1 MTHTSS
7 MTLAYRITAITIAV
21 IAAALFVVFALAL
34 FVPTAHAA
42 ETLVSPATGT
52 YTKGQTFTAT
62 MRVNPQGKSVNAV
75 EATLTFDTSKLQV
88 VSVSK
93 TGSVFSLWTTEP
105 TFSNTQGTI
114 QFGGGSP
121 TPFTA
126 QSTRGVVTF
135 RANGEGDAAVDW
147 KSASV
152 LAADGLGTDVFS
164 GSVKGTYTIGA
175 GTATPPPE
183 TPEPTDEPVEELDTE
198 PEESN
203 DTTIAFGDPPRAPEV
218 GSKTFLDPDTWYAT
232 TTGLFTWDLPFDVSD
247 LFMEIATS
255 ATNTPTKRVD
265 PPVAEILLTDKEL
278 KDGVQYLSI
287 QFKNQVGMGAIT
299 NRKIM
304 VDVTPPMPFTINVRA
319 GNSTSSFPTLHFEA
333 KDPTSGI
340 DYYELTIADREP
352 VTVTPDEARLG
363 FLLSQLEDGT
373 YTVRVKA
380 YDKAGNVIESSTPL
394 LITAGWTKPK
404 EGEGG
409 SSFWS
414 IFSLRNFIL
423 VSLFFAVIGLI
434 GYIIYLRK
442 QFTKKEGRLRKETKE
457 IQDQMEKIFSALRD
471 EIYDQVNAITKK
483 PRLSR
488 QEREAV
494 ENLSSALE
502 VSETLI
508 EKEITD
514 VQKILR

>member
-1 MTHTSS
+1 MKAYHTYLS
-7 MTLAYRITAITIAV
+7 TYALAC
-21 IAAALFVVFALAL
+21 VVFLCALAAVVL
-34 FVPTAHAA
+34 MAPRAYAA

-62 MRVNPQGKSVNAV
+62 MRVNPQGKNVNAV

-121 TPFTA
+121 TPFSA
-126 QSTRGVVTF
+126 QSILVVVTF
-135 RANGEGDAAVDW
+135 RANGEGDANVDW
-147 KSASV
+147 KTTSV
-152 LAADGLGTDVFS
+152 LAADGLGTDVFT
-164 GSVKGTYTIGA
+164 GSVKGMYTIGA

-183 TPEPTDEPVEELDTE
+183 TSADQPVEELNTE
-198 PEESN
+198 PEEST
-203 DTTIAFGDPPRAPEV
+203 DATIAFGDPPRAPEV
-218 GSKTFLDPDTWYAT
+218 GSKTFVDPDLWYAT
-232 TTGLFTWDLPFDVSD
+232 TTGTFTWDLPFDVSD
-247 LFMEIATS
+247 LFLEIATS
-255 ATNTPTKRVD
+255 STNTPMTKIE
-265 PPVAEILLTDKEL
+265 PPVGEITLTDKEL
-278 KDGVQYLSI
+278 QDGIQYLSI

-304 VDVTPPMPFTINVRA
+304 VDVTPPLPFTINVRA
-319 GNSTSSFPTLHFEA
+319 GNSTSSFPTLHFDA
-333 KDPTSGI
+333 RDSTSGI

-352 VTVTPDEARLG
+352 VTVTVDEALLG
-363 FLLSQLEDGT
+363 YLLSALEDGT

-380 YDKAGNVIESSTPL
+380 FDKAGNVIESSTPL
-394 LITAGWTKPK
+394 LITAGWTKPRD
-404 EGEGG
+404 GEGS
-409 SSFWS
+409 SSFWD
-414 IFSLRNFIL
+414 IFSLRNFFVL
-423 VSLFFAVIGLI
+423 SLLLAVIGLV
-434 GYIIYLRK
+434 GYVIVLRK

-471 EIYDQVNAITKK
+471 EIYDQINAITKK

-488 QEREAV
+488 QEKEAV